1 MKKRTLQEVFDAVIA
16 TGVYSGDVGYALV
29 GHQQTYK
36 CEFMC
41 NCLKRAL
48 QGDVIT
54 KAEYNRNMDSIEA
67 YIIKLGGEGTGCVL
81 HTELLKAELVPNQS
95 HDEAFSIM
103 LSIYTNWAKRPQP
116 KKVKAN
122 GDQ

>member
-1 MKKRTLQEVFDAVIA
+1 MRTLQEVFDAVIA

-29 GHQQTYK
+29 GHNQTYK

-48 QGDVIT
+48 QGGVIT
-54 KAEYNRNMDSIEA
+54 KAEYKRNMDSIEA
-67 YIIKLGGEGTGCVL
+67 YIIKVGGEGTGCVL
-81 HTELLKAELVPNQS
+81 HAELRKAELVPIQS
-95 HDEAFSIM
+95 HAESFSTM
-103 LSIYTNWAKRPQP
+103 LGIYNNWAKRPQP

-122 GDQ
+122 CNQ

>member
-1 MKKRTLQEVFDAVIA
+1 MRTLQEVFDAVIA
-16 TGVYSGDVGYALV
+16 TGVYSGDTGYVLV
-29 GHQQTYK
+29 GHQHAYK

-54 KAEYNRNMDSIEA
+54 KKEYKRNMASIEA
-67 YIIKLGGEGTGCVL
+67 YIIKVGGEGTGCVL
-81 HTELLKAELVPNQS
+81 YIKLRKAKLVPDVS

-103 LSIYTNWAKRPQP
+103 LNIYTNWAKRPQP

-122 GDQ
+122 GNP

>member
-1 MKKRTLQEVFDAVIA
+1 MRTLQEVFDAVIA

-29 GHQQTYK
+29 GHQHAYK

-48 QGDVIT
+48 QGGVIT
-54 KAEYNRNMDSIEA
+54 KAEYKRNMDSIEA
-67 YIIKLGGEGTGCVL
+67 YIIKVGGAGTGCVL
-81 HTELLKAELVPNQS
+81 HTVLLKAGLVTTIE
-95 HDEAFSIM
+95 HHEAFSTM

-116 KKVKAN
+116 KKVKSN

>member
-1 MKKRTLQEVFDAVIA
+1 MKNRTLQEVFDAVIA

-29 GHQQTYK
+29 GHQKTYK

-41 NCLKRAL
+41 NCLKRAM

-54 KAEYNRNMDSIEA
+54 KAEYKRNMDSIEA
-67 YIIKLGGEGTGCVL
+67 YIIKVGGNGTDGVL
-81 HTELLKAELVPNQS
+81 HTELLKAELVPDMS
-95 HDEAFSIM
+95 HEESFSTM

-122 GDQ
+122 GNP

>member
-1 MKKRTLQEVFDAVIA
+1 MRTLQEVFDAVIA

-29 GHQQTYK
+29 GHNQTYK

-54 KAEYNRNMDSIEA
+54 KAEYKRNMASIEA
-67 YIIKLGGEGTGCVL
+67 YIIKLGGKGTGGVL
-81 HTELLKAELVPNQS
+81 HIELLKAGLVTTIE
-95 HDEAFSIM
+95 HHEAFSIM
-103 LSIYTNWAKRPQP
+103 LNIYTNWAKRPQP
-116 KKVKAN
+116 KKVKSN

>member
-16 TGVYSGDVGYALV
+16 TGVYSGESGYVLV
-29 GHQQTYK
+29 GHNQTFK

-41 NCLKRAL
+41 NCLKRAY

-54 KAEYNRNMDSIEA
+54 KAEYKRNMDSIEA
-67 YIIKLGGEGTGCVL
+67 YIIKVGGEGTGCVL
-81 HTELLKAELVPNQS
+81 HTELRKAELVPNQS
-95 HDEAFSIM
+95 HEEAFNTM
-103 LSIYTNWAKRPQP
+103 LGIYYNWAKRPQP

-122 GDQ
+122 GNQ

>member
-16 TGVYSGDVGYALV
+16 TGVYSGDAGYALV
-29 GHQQTYK
+29 GHNQTYK

-81 HTELLKAELVPNQS
+81 HTALSKAELVPIQS
-95 HDEAFSIM
+95 HDESFSTM
-103 LSIYTNWAKRPQP
+103 LNIYTNWAKRPQP

-122 GDQ
+122 GNP

>member
-1 MKKRTLQEVFDAVIA
+1 MKNRTLQEVFDAVIA
-16 TGVYSGDVGYALV
+16 TGVYSGNSGYVLV
-29 GHQQTYK
+29 GHQHAYK

-48 QGDVIT
+48 QGGVIT
-54 KAEYNRNMDSIEA
+54 KAEYKRNIDSIEA
-67 YIIKLGGEGTGCVL
+67 YIIKVGGEGAGCIL
-81 HTELLKAELVPNQS
+81 HTELRKAELVPNQS
-95 HDEAFSIM
+95 RDESFSTM

>member
-16 TGVYSGDVGYALV
+16 TGVYSGEAGSVLV
-29 GHQQTYK
+29 GHNQTYK

-41 NCLKRAL
+41 NCLKRAY

-54 KAEYNRNMDSIEA
+54 KAEYIQNSDSIEA
-67 YIIKLGGEGTGCVL
+67 YIIKVGGDGTGCVL
-81 HTELLKAELVPNQS
+81 HNELRKAGLVTTIE
-95 HDEAFSIM
+95 HYEAFNTM
-103 LSIYTNWAKRPQP
+103 LGIYSNWAKRPQP

-122 GDQ
+122 GNP